1 MILLLPKVLSKS
13 LKQSWSTM
21 MEVFYN
27 RVRKHSYLEYL
38 SPEQFELKS
47 KNDAA

>member
-1 MILLLPKVLSKS
+1 MSILLLQL
-13 LKQSWSTM
+13 QT
-21 MEVFYN
+21 FYN

-38 SPEQFELKS
+38 SPEQFERKS